1 MPSIIKVAVADDQA
15 LFRECLVETMNSL
28 QTIKVILQAEN
39 GKELL
44 DKIAELSEKP
54 QVILLDLDM
63 PVMNGVETT
72 KQLRER
78 FPDIKIVIL
87 SIHEEEKYVTKMVQL
102 GIHGYL
108 AKNAKLQE
116 VEKAIFAVHENGY
129 YFNETLLRLFS
140 AASSKKA
147 LSKKIPLDIDFS
159 PRELEVLVLI
169 CREFTTSEIGEKL
182 FISDRT
188 AERHRKNLLAKTNSR
203 NTAGLVIYAI
213 KNQLF
218 NIDNLKTTAK

>member
-1 MPSIIKVAVADDQA
+1 MLPIIRVAVADDQA

-39 GKELL
+39 GMELL
-44 DKIAELSEKP
+44 DKIIALSDKP
-54 QVILLDLDM
+54 EVILLDLDM

-78 FPDIKIVIL
+78 FPDIRIIIL
-87 SIHEEEKYVTKMVQL
+87 SIHEEEKYITKMVQL

-140 AASSKKA
+140 RVSLKKTP
-147 LSKKIPLDIDFS
+147 LKKTPIEIDFS
-159 PRELEVLVLI
+159 PRESEVLVLI
-169 CREFTTSEIGEKL
+169 CREFTTPEIGEKL

-188 AERHRKNLLAKTNSR
+188 VEFHRKNLLAKTNSR

-213 KNQLF
+213 KNQLV
-218 NIDNLKTTAK
+218 NIDNLRANAK